1 MGVESKIREMLA
13 KGKEIES
20 ALNEETQEL
29 DEWMLLKILNLMQL
43 VEIKVIQLKGTQT
56 RIQKYKTLVE
66 LETSMVV

>member
-1 MGVESKIREMLA
+1 MYKRQLLTRRLKNWTRLE
-13 KGKEIES
+13 
-20 ALNEETQEL
+20 
-29 DEWMLLKILNLMQL
+29 LLKILNLMQL